1 MTASLRPNS
10 WLTANYRLVMVAV
23 LLIAALLRLY
33 GLNNQSPPGL
43 EHDEVAHWLINQD
56 ILNGNQ
62 GLYFAGA
69 YGHEAGYHYLQSGFM
84 VLLGDNVLAL
94 RLPSA
99 YLGLMVVAVAFALAR
114 RLFDLRTAVLSAALL
129 AVLFWPVFY
138 SRLGL
143 RAISLPLLSGLSAY
157 FWWQG
162 WLNWRNGVEKT
173 DDRGVW
179 KNAEA
184 YTEPN
189 SSNRAL
195 KYFLFAGLLAG
206 LSFYTYM
213 ASRVVPLFYG
223 LYVIY
228 LVLFHRPAVRER
240 WRGVALFFLTYA
252 IVAAPLALYLLGNP
266 GVEYRLSEINQPLTS
281 LLDGNLRPALENS
294 LKILSMFGLRGDPLW
309 RQNVAYLPVFEPLI
323 AVFFYIGLVISL
335 LRWREQRYTFLIL
348 WLLTS
353 AIPSIVSIDAPS
365 SIRIINALPVLT
377 IFPVIGLEVI
387 HFLRPFSTVFA
398 KLSTKNAR
406 FVLFITLVL
415 VLSLYIARTGRA
427 VFREWPAASEVKF
440 VWQESLTE
448 IAAYLDDST
457 STEPIAVGG
466 WTPAT
471 MDPPTMELTL
481 VRQDLSI
488 RFFDPTQGLII
499 PSGDQPGQDVRI
511 ARPSGLPLDTFLEE
525 RLISWG
531 AFPKTIDS
539 FTLYE
544 VPSAVLDL
552 PETTGNV
559 VFGGEI
565 AYLGFDLLSP
575 CSGLGAENASASSTC
590 ETVSYW
596 RVEQPG
602 AEPRRIFLHAV
613 DEEGSIL
620 DQDDGLG
627 APAEHWEPGDLIL
640 QRHTLN
646 LSPRED
652 VPTLRLGVYNPET
665 GVRLLTGG
673 ELDFIKLAILE

>member
-1 MTASLRPNS
+1 MMAIPRPNA
-10 WLTANYRLVMVAV
+10 WLAGNYRLVMVAIF
-23 LLIAALLRLY
+23 LIAALLRLY

-56 ILNGNQ
+56 ILDGNQ

-99 YLGLMVVAVAFALAR
+99 YLGMLLVAVAFALAR
-114 RLFDLRTAVLSAALL
+114 RLFDLKTAVLSAALL

-162 WLNWRNGVEKT
+162 WLKWRNMEENAKHKT
-173 DDRGVW
+173 QPIYR
-179 KNAEA
+179 
-184 YTEPN
+184 
-189 SSNRAL
+189 NRAL
-195 KYFLFAGLLAG
+195 IFFLIAGLFAG

-213 ASRVVPLFYG
+213 ASRVVPIFYG

-228 LVLFHRPAVRER
+228 LLLFHQPAVRER
-240 WRGVALFFLTYA
+240 WPAIALFFLTYA
-252 IVAAPLALYLLGNP
+252 IVAAPLAFYLLGNP
-266 GVEYRLSEINQPLTS
+266 GVEYRLGEINQPLTS

-309 RQNVAYLPVFEPLI
+309 RQNVAHLPVFEPLV
-323 AVFFYIGLVISL
+323 AAFFYIGLAISL
-335 LRWREQRYTFLIL
+335 LRWRVQRYTFLLL

-353 AIPSIVSIDAPS
+353 TIPSIVSIDAPS
-365 SIRIINALPVLT
+365 SIRIINILPVLT
-377 IFPVIGLEVI
+377 LFPVIGLRVI
-387 HFLRPFSTVFA
+387 HFLRHFSTVFA
-398 KLSTKNAR
+398 RLSTKNAR
-406 FVLFITLVL
+406 FVVFITLVL
-415 VLSLYIARTGRA
+415 VLSLYIARTSWA

-448 IAAYLDDST
+448 IAAYLDDSA
-457 STEPIAVGG
+457 STGSIAVGG
-466 WTPAT
+466 WTPDT
-471 MDPPTMELTL
+471 MDPPTMELSL
-481 VRQDLSI
+481 VRQDLGI
-488 RFFDPTQGLII
+488 RYFDPAQGLII
-499 PSGDQPGQDVRI
+499 PLGDQPGGDVRI
-511 ARPSGLPLDTFLEE
+511 ARPSGLPLDPFLEQW
-525 RLISWG
+525 LISLG
-531 AFPKTIDS
+531 AFPKLIGS

-544 VPSAVLDL
+544 LPSAAFDL
-552 PETTGNV
+552 PETTANV

-565 AYLGFDLLSP
+565 TFLGFDRLSS
-575 CSGLGAENASASSTC
+575 CSGLGPENPSDSPAC
-590 ETVSYW
+590 EAVSYW
-596 RVEQPG
+596 RVEQPV

-613 DEEGSIL
+613 DEEGIIL

-627 APAEHWEPGDLIL
+627 APAGHWEPGDLIL

-646 LSPRED
+646 LSPGED
-652 VPTLRLGVYNPET
+652 FPTLRLGLYNPET
-665 GVRLLTGG
+665 GLRLLTGNRR
-673 ELDFIKLAILE
+673 EYIEIAPVE

>member
-1 MTASLRPNS
+1 MMASHRPNS

-99 YLGLMVVAVAFALAR
+99 YLGLLLVAVAFALAR
-114 RLFDLRTAVLSAALL
+114 RLFDLKTAVLSAALL
-129 AVLFWPVFY
+129 ATLFWPVFY

-162 WLNWRNGVEKT
+162 WLKWPYGAEST
-173 DDRGVW
+173 GDRGRG
-179 KNAEA
+179 KNTASS
-184 YTEPN
+184 TQPI

-195 KYFLFAGLLAG
+195 KFFLIAGLFAG

-213 ASRVVPLFYG
+213 ASRVVPIFYG
-223 LYVIY
+223 LYVCY
-228 LVLFHRPAVRER
+228 LLLFHRPEVRER
-240 WRGVALFFLTYA
+240 WRAIALFFLAYA
-252 IVAAPLALYLLGNP
+252 LVAAPLALYLLGNP
-266 GVEYRLSEINQPLTS
+266 GVEYRLSEINQPLTA

-309 RQNVAYLPVFEPLI
+309 RQNVSNLPVYEPLV
-323 AVFFYIGLVISL
+323 AVFFYIGLAISL
-335 LRWREQRYTFLIL
+335 LRWRVQRYTFLVL

-353 AIPSIVSIDAPS
+353 MIPSIVSIDAPS
-365 SIRIINALPVLT
+365 SIRIINVLPILT
-377 IFPVIGLEVI
+377 VFPVIGMEVI

-406 FVLFITLVL
+406 FVVFISLVL
-415 VLSLYIARTGRA
+415 VLSLYIARTGWA

-457 STEPIAVGG
+457 SKESIAVGG

-471 MDPPTMELTL
+471 MDPPTMELSL
-481 VRQDLSI
+481 VRQDLGI
-488 RFFDPTQGLII
+488 RYFDPTQGLII
-499 PSGDQPGQDVRI
+499 PSGDQPGGDVRI
-511 ARPSGLPLDTFLEE
+511 ARPSGLPLDPFLEE
-525 RLISWG
+525 RLIAWG
-531 AFPKTIDS
+531 AFPKTMDS

-544 VPSAVLDL
+544 LPSGAYDL
-552 PETTGNV
+552 PEATANI

-565 AYLGFDLLSP
+565 TYLGLAFFSS
-575 CSGLGAENASASSTC
+575 CSGLGPENVSAVSTC
-590 ETVSYW
+590 EIVSYW
-596 RVEQPG
+596 RVEEPVS
-602 AEPRRIFLHAV
+602 EPRKIFLHAV
-613 DEEGSIL
+613 DEEGIVL
-620 DQDDGLG
+620 EQDDGLA
-627 APAEHWEPGDLIL
+627 APAEHWKPGDLIL
-640 QRHTLN
+640 QKHTLN
-646 LSPRED
+646 ISPRD
-652 VPTLRLGVYNPET
+652 AVPTLRLGVYNPET
-665 GVRLLTGG
+665 AVRLLTGNG
-673 ELDFIKLAILE
+673 REFIEVAPVE